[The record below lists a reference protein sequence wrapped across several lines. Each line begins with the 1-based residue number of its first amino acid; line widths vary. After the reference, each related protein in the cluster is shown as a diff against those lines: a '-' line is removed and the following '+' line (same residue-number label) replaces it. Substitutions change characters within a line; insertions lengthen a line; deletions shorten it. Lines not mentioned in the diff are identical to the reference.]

1 MLFGVEGLRVTG
13 AEAGADGTLEIWAV
27 TDHLAAGACP
37 DCGTAARRVH
47 ELVLARPKDVRR
59 ADDPVRLWW
68 VKRRWKCDERECKRK
83 TFTEWLPQVPPRCRV
98 TGRLRELAA
107 ADVADRG
114 IPPAEAARHA
124 GISWPVAHDA
134 FAGAADPVLEQAPAQ
149 VAHLDI
155 DEHRR
160 GRPRFAT
167 DERAGEYVL
176 LADRWHTC
184 FFDLSGDQGLLG
196 QVEGRTADDAAYWL
210 AQAAPAW
217 RDAIRVA
224 AIDMCS
230 IYAAAVRRML
240 PGARLAVDLFHV
252 VQLAVKAVGD
262 VRRRIVR
269 VRYGRRGRSG
279 DPEYGIKNLLVRNL
293 EHLSP
298 GQFAKVMDT
307 LGKDRYGQEIAAA
320 WIAKEKLRHA
330 LNLRARITGSA
341 PCERDVR
348 GLAGRLLPLVRPER
362 RHSRDLVPG
371 QDDLPVGG
379 RDRLRDPD
387 RSHERHLRKPE
398 PARQT
403 RSPPGIRLPQPGE
416 PAQAGPHRLH
426 PRIPP
431 VTHRE
436 HQHDTN
442 GNRTETRSRLTS
454 KSHQSPDRIFSVSR
468 VPAGRP
474 VPLGDGRRV
483 YTPCV
488 PRARHERPRARPR

>member
-1 MLFGVEGLRVTG
+1 MFEDTASVLFGVEGLRVTG

-134 FAGAADPVLEQAPAQ
+134 FAGAADPVLEKAPAQ

-155 DEHRR
+155 DEHHR

-348 GLAGRLLPLVRPER
+348 GRLAAFYHWCAQNDDIPEILSLAKTISRWEDEIVCAILTGVTNATSESLNRLAKLEARLAYGFRNPANQRRRVRIACTRGYR
-362 RHSRDLVPG
+362 RSRTANTSMTRTVTG
-371 QDDLPVGG
+371 
-379 RDRLRDPD
+379 
-387 RSHERHLRKPE
+387 RKPD
-398 PARQT
+398 
-403 RSPPGIRLPQPGE
+403 PG
-416 PAQAGPHRLH
+416 
-426 PRIPP
+426 
-431 VTHRE
+431 
-436 HQHDTN
+436 
-442 GNRTETRSRLTS
+442 
-454 KSHQSPDRIFSVSR
+454 
-468 VPAGRP
+468 
-474 VPLGDGRRV
+474 
-483 YTPCV
+483 
-488 PRARHERPRARPR
+488 